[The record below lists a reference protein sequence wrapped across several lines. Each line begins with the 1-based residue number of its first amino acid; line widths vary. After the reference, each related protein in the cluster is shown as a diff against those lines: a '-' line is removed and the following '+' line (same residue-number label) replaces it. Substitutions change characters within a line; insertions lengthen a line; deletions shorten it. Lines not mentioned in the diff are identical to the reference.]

1 MIIKKAHGL
10 VPPFTSNFSE
20 TEEPVYESGETW
32 LSDSNIISD
41 LQVEFSNQSF
51 GIKQFMDILKERYED
66 APENIVDLLLNHN
79 AIRIE
84 GNSVTINK

>member
-1 MIIKKAHGL
+1 
-10 VPPFTSNFSE
+10 
-20 TEEPVYESGETW
+20 
-32 LSDSNIISD
+32 
-41 LQVEFSNQSF
+41 
-51 GIKQFMDILKERYED
+51 MDILKERYED